1 MTNNGKLL
9 ASIALA
15 PIVADFLEDAELK
28 GTAKMKANLLINQIR
43 AFDNFILTGASK
55 ESIEQQILI
64 QRAFRQWIES
74 NFTEDENT

>member
-15 PIVADFLEDAELK
+15 PIVADLLEDAELK

-43 AFDNFILTGASK
+43 AFDNFILTGASQ
-55 ESIEQQILI
+55 E
-64 QRAFRQWIES
+64 
-74 NFTEDENT
+74 